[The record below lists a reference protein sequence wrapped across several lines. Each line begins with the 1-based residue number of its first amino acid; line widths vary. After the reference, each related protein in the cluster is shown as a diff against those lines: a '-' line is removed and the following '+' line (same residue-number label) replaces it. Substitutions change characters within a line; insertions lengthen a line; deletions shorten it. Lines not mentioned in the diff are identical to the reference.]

1 MNRYKVV
8 LDTMGSDNGPEVLVK
23 GAGLAIE
30 KNEDLD
36 VILVGDSNKI
46 EKACKENNIPSD
58 RYEIIHTDEVITNYD
73 SAAAV
78 LFEKSNSSLAV
89 ALKTTA
95 QRDDVVGIVNAGNT
109 GALMTGALKHL
120 SGESRVRP
128 ALAAILPAE
137 RGGYMCLVD
146 TGATI
151 DCTPQMLV
159 HFARLGSEFMKNMYK
174 LESPKV
180 GLLSNGAEK
189 GKGNKLVKET
199 YPLLEECADIN
210 FVGNIEGHNAIS
222 GDCDVLVC
230 DGFAGNQVLKVT
242 EGTAR
247 RIITD
252 IVKVAKK
259 TGNKDYMALVGQ
271 LMAKYDLG
279 ALGGG
284 IILGAKKSVIK
295 ARGSSNE
302 ASIMNT
308 IGIVLNLAK
317 NKDFYNTE
325 NF

>member
-1 MNRYKVV
+1 MRYTVV
-8 LDTMGSDNGPEVLVK
+8 LDTMGSDNGAAVLVK

-36 VILVGDSNKI
+36 IILVGNSEEI
-46 EKACKENNIPSD
+46 LAACCENNIPAD
-58 RYEIIHTDEVITNYD
+58 RYEIVHTDEVITNYD

-78 LFEKSNSSLAV
+78 LFEKPNSSLAV

-95 QRDDVVGIVNAGNT
+95 ERDDVVGIVNAGNT

-137 RGGYMCLVD
+137 NGGFVCLVD

-159 HFARLGSEFMKNMYK
+159 HFAHLGSDFMKNMYK
-174 LESPKV
+174 LEAPRV

-189 GKGNKLVKET
+189 TKGNKVVKET
-199 YPLLEECADIN
+199 HALLEGCDDLN
-210 FVGNIEGHNAIS
+210 FVGNIEGNNALS
-222 GDCDVLVC
+222 GACDVLVC

-242 EGTAR
+242 EGTAK

-252 IVKVAKK
+252 VVKIAKT
-259 TGNKDYMALVGQ
+259 TGNKEYMALAGQ
-271 LMAKYDLG
+271 LMAKYDLSS
-279 ALGGG
+279 LGGG

-302 ASIMNT
+302 LSIMNT

-317 NKDFYNTE
+317 NKNVYNTE
-325 NF
+325 NT